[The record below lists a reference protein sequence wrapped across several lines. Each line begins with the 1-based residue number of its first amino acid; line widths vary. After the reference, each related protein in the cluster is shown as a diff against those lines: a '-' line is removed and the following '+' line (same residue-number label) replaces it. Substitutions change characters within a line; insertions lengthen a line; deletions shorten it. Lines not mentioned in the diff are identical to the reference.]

1 MSIGTFYENST
12 WRDVLNF
19 ARTEDP
25 EWNYIITGRGGPTG
39 KTFLYNKL
47 KKNGYNAIEISEDLA
62 GLVDYRDNKNHYF
75 VDRAKKQL
83 VIVLN
88 KPIYRTGSTPWNGRS
103 EVGPAWDG
111 FRAGAAEAE
120 REIHVNVPED
130 PVEAPL
136 IPLTHSDIVRYAN
149 DIIDNYIE
157 SIKEEAKI
165 RSMFKELDIIPLS
178 QQKLKPQIKD
188 VIFNDP
194 ATIVF
199 WSDGTKTVV
208 KTQDNEMGD
217 HEIYDPEKGLA
228 MAIAKKALGNKR
240 EYYHTFLHW
249 LKKNP
254 IKSYLCMYCGTE
266 TTNPAWDHAC
276 DECSEDFNKKYDP
289 VQAAYDILVKFQNDS
304 EVPNKKLDD
313 ALRYI
318 HDALED

>member
-1 MSIGTFYENST
+1 M
-12 WRDVLNF
+12 D
-19 ARTEDP
+19 
-25 EWNYIITGRGGPTG
+25 
-39 KTFLYNKL
+39 
-47 KKNGYNAIEISEDLA
+47 
-62 GLVDYRDNKNHYF
+62 
-75 VDRAKKQL
+75 
-83 VIVLN
+83 
-88 KPIYRTGSTPWNGRS
+88 
-103 EVGPAWDG
+103 
-111 FRAGAAEAE
+111 
-120 REIHVNVPED
+120 
-130 PVEAPL
+130 
-136 IPLTHSDIVRYAN
+136 
-149 DIIDNYIE
+149 
-157 SIKEEAKI
+157 
-165 RSMFKELDIIPLS
+165 
-178 QQKLKPQIKD
+178 
-188 VIFNDP
+188 
-194 ATIVF
+194 
-199 WSDGTKTVV
+199 
-208 KTQDNEMGD
+208 D